1 LRILAVG
8 GAGYIGSTSVESFLE
23 AGHDVI
29 VYDDLSTGHAA
40 AVVEPARLVR
50 GSIQDRARLEALLRG
65 ERIDAVL
72 HCAAKSLVGESMID
86 PALYY
91 RHNVTGGV
99 AMLEAMRTAGVTRLV
114 YSSTAAV
121 YGEPRRVPIAEAD
134 RTEPINPYGATKLAF
149 EGAMRWFAASHDLR
163 AISLRYFNVAGATD
177 RNGED
182 HQPET
187 HLVPLVLRVAAGEA
201 SHVQIYGQDYPTP
214 DGTCIRDYVH
224 VRDLAAAHLLALE
237 ATGEGDPSLEVYNLG
252 SAAGFSVREVVEAAR
267 KVTGRAIPAR
277 VLKRR
282 SGDPPVLV
290 ASSRRARRELGWHP
304 QHSQLDAMLADA
316 WAWRAEHPE
325 GYPRTLASG
334 DGHASTD
341 PAAGAPQAAK
351 GGGGVSPVADRTG
364 TGPMGGSTAP
374 QPSMG

>member
-1 LRILAVG
+1 LRILVVG
-8 GAGYIGSTSVESFLE
+8 GAGYVGSTSVEAFIE

-29 VYDDLSTGHAA
+29 VFDDLSTGHGS
-40 AVVEPARLVR
+40 AVVSPARLVR
-50 GSIQDRARLEALLRG
+50 GSIQDRARLEGILG
-65 ERIDAVL
+65 EHRIDAVL
-72 HCAAKSLVGESMID
+72 HCAAKSLVGESMAD

-91 RHNVTGGV
+91 RHNVAGGV
-99 AMLEAMRTAGVTRLV
+99 AMLEAMRGAGVSRLV
-114 YSSTAAV
+114 YSSSAAV

-149 EGAMRWFAASHDLR
+149 EGAMRWFAAAHGFR
-163 AISLRYFNVAGATD
+163 AISLRYFNVAGATE

-182 HQPET
+182 HDPET
-187 HLVPLVLRVAAGEA
+187 HLIPLVLRVAAGEA
-201 SHVQIYGQDYPTP
+201 THVQIFGQDYPTP
-214 DGTCIRDYVH
+214 DGTCIRDFVH

-237 ATGEGDPSLEVYNLG
+237 ATAEADPSLEVYNLG

-304 QHSQLDAMLADA
+304 QYSKLEQMLADA
-316 WAWRAEHPE
+316 WAWREQHPN
-325 GYPRTLASG
+325 GY
-334 DGHASTD
+334 
-341 PAAGAPQAAK
+341 
-351 GGGGVSPVADRTG
+351 ADVRRR
-364 TGPMGGSTAP
+364 GPGGSADGR
-374 QPSMG
+374 SSAEVAAAARSAS

>member
-1 LRILAVG
+1 MRILAVG
-8 GAGYIGSTSVESFLE
+8 GAGYIGSTSVEAFVA
-23 AGHDVI
+23 AGHEVI
-29 VYDDLSTGHAA
+29 VFDDLSTGHAA
-40 AVVEPARLVR
+40 SVVKPARLVR
-50 GSIQDRARLEALLRG
+50 GSIQDRARLIALLRD

-72 HCAAKSLVGESMID
+72 HCAAKSLVGESMAD

-99 AMLEAMRTAGVTRLV
+99 AMLEAMRDAGVTRLV

-149 EGAMRWFAASHDLR
+149 EGAMRWFAASHELR
-163 AISLRYFNVAGATD
+163 AISLRYFNVAGATQ

-187 HLVPLVLRVAAGEA
+187 HLMPLVLRVAAGEA
-201 SHVQIYGQDYPTP
+201 SHVQIFGQDYPTP
-214 DGTCIRDYVH
+214 DGTCIRDFVH

-237 ATGEGDPSLEVYNLG
+237 ATGEADPSLEVYNLG

-282 SGDPPVLV
+282 TGDPPVLV
-290 ASSRRARRELGWHP
+290 ASSRRARRELGWQP
-304 QHSQLDAMLADA
+304 QHSKLDEMLADA
-316 WAWRAEHPE
+316 WAWRLQHPDGYLQRKAVDDGSAEGAE
-325 GYPRTLASG
+325 ISAQSAQNG
-334 DGHASTD
+334 DGSGTGER
-341 PAAGAPQAAK
+341 AGA
-351 GGGGVSPVADRTG
+351 GVTG
-364 TGPMGGSTAP
+364 NALPTP
-374 QPSMG
+374 QPSHG